1 MSNIISDFLQN
12 QKLVEVI
19 GDHWYYEDGDCY
31 VPSNVQTIQAL
42 DKINVVTI
50 SLNTEGNDYVCQT
63 SCLVNNEIVPYTLEE
78 YHEEFCELKDDEK
91 YYYIGGLREC
101 GCQDK
106 KSNDNLN
113 KLVSEIVKN
122 TIEGTPVPDD
132 YDDLND
138 LVEQKVEEEVGEKE
152 EEVCD
157 EEVGEKEVGEEE
169 VGEEEEE
176 EEEVDKEEEEVG
188 EEEEVCEEEEVGK
201 EEELIDGMVEVEID
215 DDENEEEETV
225 ELEKDSIEVV
235 DDEGE
240 ECGKSCIRKLLS
252 LFRIRN

>member
-1 MSNIISDFLQN
+1 MSYMFSEFLQEQT

-19 GDHWYYEDGDCY
+19 GDYWYYEDGDCY

-42 DKINVVTI
+42 DKTNVVNI
-50 SLNTEGNDYVCQT
+50 GLNTEGNDYVCHT

-78 YHEEFCELKDDEK
+78 YHEEFCELKDDGK

-138 LVEQKVEEEVGEKE
+138 LVEQKVEEEVCDEE
-152 EEVCD
+152 EEVCEEK
-157 EEVGEKEVGEEE
+157 EEVCDEEE

-176 EEEVDKEEEEVG
+176 EVSD
-188 EEEEVCEEEEVGK
+188 

-240 ECGKSCIRKLLS
+240 ECGKSFIRKLLS